1 LEKTDPFRRVLLF
14 NAHVPDQLIEFW
26 RWAYSDMRS
35 NTVRPLVA
43 EYLVGRALGCLEEC
57 GRREWA
63 AWDHEYRGKRIEVKS
78 AGYVQAWSPATKSA
92 IKFGIESA
100 KNAWCAKEE
109 KYLGP
114 GRHAHI
120 YVFALNTQTDRE
132 LAGLLDE
139 KDWRFFVVP
148 VAILNERFSCQ
159 KSISLGS
166 LKKCVEL
173 VDLSMLKEA
182 VDQLC

>member
-1 LEKTDPFRRVLLF
+1 VS
-14 NAHVPDQLIEFW
+14 DQLIDFW
-26 RWAYSDMRS
+26 RWAYSDVRS

-43 EYLVGRALGCLEEC
+43 EFLVGKALGCLEDC

-78 AGYVQAWSPATKSA
+78 AGFVQSWSPAKKSA
-92 IKFGIESA
+92 IKFRIESA

-139 KDWRFFVVP
+139 NDWQFFVVP
-148 VAILNERFSCQ
+148 VSVLDDRFPYQ
-159 KSISLGS
+159 KSIGLVS
-166 LKKCVEL
+166 LKKCVES
-173 VDLSMLKEA
+173 VDLPKVRAA
-182 VDQLC
+182 VDQHC

>member
-1 LEKTDPFRRVLLF
+1 
-14 NAHVPDQLIEFW
+14 
-26 RWAYSDMRS
+26 MRS

-43 EYLVGRALGCLEEC
+43 EYLVGKALDCLEDC

-63 AWDHEYRGKRIEVKS
+63 AWDREYRGKRIEVKS
-78 AGYVQAWSPATKSA
+78 AGYVQSWSPAKKSA

-120 YVFALNTQTDRE
+120 YAFALNIQTDRE

-139 KDWRFFVVP
+139 NDWQFFVMP
-148 VAILNERFSCQ
+148 VSVLDERFPCQ
-159 KSISLGS
+159 KSIGLAS
-166 LKKCVEL
+166 LKKCVEP
-173 VDLSMLKEA
+173 VDLPKLREA
-182 VDQLC
+182 VDQHC